1 MPFVLWCQHPIEF
14 LKNSKMLLR
23 VLFRL
28 RILMVQCFVWMP
40 CGIHLG
46 EVVVGRC
53 FNNQVVS
60 PIRYRECC
68 RLSIYQSA
76 MTLLAQ
82 VVLHFDLIQ
91 FLKQNVQLLVRIQS
105 HLFPFQQSLV
115 QQLILPQ
122 SLQLYYLANC
132 LAVITML
139 ILIGLETHLHMI
151 SWNMHV

>member
-1 MPFVLWCQHPIEF
+1 
-14 LKNSKMLLR
+14 
-23 VLFRL
+23 
-28 RILMVQCFVWMP
+28 MVQCFMWMP

-46 EVVVGRC
+46 EMVVGRC
-53 FNNQVVS
+53 FNNRVVS
-60 PIRYRECC
+60 SVCYPECC
-68 RLSIYQSA
+68 RLPIYQPA
-76 MTLLAQ
+76 MTLIAQ
-82 VVLHFDLIQ
+82 VVLYFDLIQ
-91 FLKQNVQLLVRIQS
+91 FLGWNVQLLVGIQS

-151 SWNMHV
+151 GWNMHV